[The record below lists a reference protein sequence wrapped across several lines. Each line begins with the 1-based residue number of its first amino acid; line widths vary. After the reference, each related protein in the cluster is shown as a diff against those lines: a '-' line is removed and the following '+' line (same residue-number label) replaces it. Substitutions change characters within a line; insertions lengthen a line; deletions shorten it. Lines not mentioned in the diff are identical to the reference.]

1 MMERF
6 KIRLYIGLNSRCNG
20 TKKLL
25 KWLAMSFGF
34 VRYSSLLS
42 RIIFRDSDFLVVK
55 KIIDF
60 IPFHVFLILLMFF
73 LK

>member
-6 KIRLYIGLNSRCNG
+6 KIRLYIRLNSRCNG
-20 TKKLL
+20 REKLS
-25 KWLAMSFGF
+25 KWLAMSFGL